1 MFYSMP
7 GPLCL
12 LPCARSE
19 LVMAGPTGW
28 ASPATIERLRTVR
41 YLGYVPEQDLAPLTA
56 AAAAFVY
63 PSLYEAAGKPARS
76 SHSSSSRQFF
86 NAPGNSPTRPLTEV
100 NSRTQSDGYLPAD
113 LFFGYASLCRFSGA
127 ATVRERFSGTVCTS
141 AMSILGILLFV
152 LIFVMIGSGSR
163 AMVVKILGGAD
174 EWIVKYAPLSYL
186 ILVVIVVVPVA
197 AAIVVWKWPVPPEPE
212 NPLARFKHEDVMED

>member
-1 MFYSMP
+1 
-7 GPLCL
+7 
-12 LPCARSE
+12 
-19 LVMAGPTGW
+19 
-28 ASPATIERLRTVR
+28 
-41 YLGYVPEQDLAPLTA
+41 
-56 AAAAFVY
+56 
-63 PSLYEAAGKPARS
+63 
-76 SHSSSSRQFF
+76 
-86 NAPGNSPTRPLTEV
+86 
-100 NSRTQSDGYLPAD
+100 
-113 LFFGYASLCRFSGA
+113 
-127 ATVRERFSGTVCTS
+127 
-141 AMSILGILLFV
+141 MSILGILLFV